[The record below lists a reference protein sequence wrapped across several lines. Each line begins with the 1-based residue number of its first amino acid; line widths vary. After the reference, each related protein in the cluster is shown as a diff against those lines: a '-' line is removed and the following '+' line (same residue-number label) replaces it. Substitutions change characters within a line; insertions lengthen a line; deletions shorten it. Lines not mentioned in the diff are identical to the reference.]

1 MADDSQPV
9 AASLA
14 AAVLW
19 RVPELADRLV
29 ETILEQNPGYRA
41 VNAVPAGDLWRSC
54 RDNLTRVLQLLLAPG
69 GGPAPSGG
77 EAPGGGAEDYY
88 DAARATGRQRAGQ
101 RMPLD
106 DVLRSFRLGGRLV
119 WQALIAEARAQD
131 LTDTEGL
138 LAVASR
144 LWEVV
149 DTTSAQLAAAYHLA
163 EQELLRTDGQRR
175 AALWEGLVQGRAR
188 DPGFA
193 FEAGRMLGLPV
204 DGRYAAV
211 AADHRP
217 DDEERAGL
225 LRRRLAARGIG
236 SAWQVR
242 GDTLVGL
249 LSLGGTGLERAV
261 AVLQATLTAP
271 AGVSPVTDGLASTET
286 AYRQAALARRT
297 VPAGRCE
304 VAALDE
310 RLPDA
315 LLAASPE
322 LAGRLAARWLGPL
335 AGLAAG
341 EQRLLRSTLEA
352 WAATGGSVIRTAEA
366 VHCHRN
372 TVLNRLRRLHALT
385 GHDFTSGSVPLD
397 LSLALRAA
405 GLTTPDPA
413 LAGRAGPVVRLAHS
427 G

>member
-1 MADDSQPV
+1 MDLADESGQPV
-9 AASLA
+9 AAALA
-14 AAVLW
+14 AAVL
-19 RVPELADRLV
+19 RRAPELADQLV
-29 ETILEQNPGYRA
+29 ETIAEHNPGYRA
-41 VNAVPAGDLWRSC
+41 VNAVPASDLWRSC
-54 RDNLTRVLQLLLAPG
+54 HDNITRVLQLLQAGGARAPAC
-69 GGPAPSGG
+69 GGPA
-77 EAPGGGAEDYY
+77 DYY
-88 DAARATGRQRAGQ
+88 DAARATGHQRAVQ

-119 WQALIAEARAQD
+119 WQALIAEARVQGVAD
-131 LTDTEGL
+131 SEGL
-138 LAVASR
+138 LAVASW
-144 LWEVV
+144 LWEAV
-149 DTTSAQLAAAYHLA
+149 DTTSAQVAAAYHAA
-163 EQELLRTDGQRR
+163 EQELVRADGQRR
-175 AALWEGLVQGRAR
+175 AALWEGLVQGSAR

-193 FEAGRMLGLPV
+193 FEAGRILGLPV
-204 DGRYAAV
+204 AGRYAAV

-217 DDEERAGL
+217 DDEDRAAL

-249 LSLGGTGLERAV
+249 LSLGEAGLDRALG
-261 AVLQATLTAP
+261 VLRAALTAP
-271 AGVSPVTDGLASTET
+271 AGVSPVTDGLASADT

-304 VAALDE
+304 VAALDD
-310 RLPDA
+310 RLPEA

-322 LAGRLAARWLGPL
+322 LAQQLAARWLGPL

-341 EQRLLRSTLEA
+341 EQRLLLSTLEA

-366 VHCHRN
+366 AHCHRN
-372 TVLNRLRRLHALT
+372 TVLNRLRRLQALT
-385 GHDFTSGSVPLD
+385 GHDFASGSVPLD

-405 GLTTPDPA
+405 GLTAPQPA
-413 LAGRAGPVVRLAHS
+413 LAGRAGTVVRLAHS